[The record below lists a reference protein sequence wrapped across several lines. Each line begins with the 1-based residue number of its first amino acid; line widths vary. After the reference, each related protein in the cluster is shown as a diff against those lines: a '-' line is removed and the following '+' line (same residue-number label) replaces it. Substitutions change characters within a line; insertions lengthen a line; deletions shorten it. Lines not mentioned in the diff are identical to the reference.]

1 MFAIPGRF
9 GVVPVQGMGWAWVQ
23 AVGEGGVAPAGS
35 SGADGGGQGANHLD
49 PVTPPHLP
57 GGEAGSRGLPAG
69 NFSSGLTSASPPG
82 CVAQPTPTEGRSS
95 VSTKQR
101 ENLEAVLRLSAFPSA
116 AMSASSGGTTREPSA
131 RPTRCSAGRTSKP
144 GQAIA

>member
-1 MFAIPGRF
+1 
-9 GVVPVQGMGWAWVQ
+9 MGWVWVQ
-23 AVGEGGVAPAGS
+23 AVGEGGVAAAGA

-101 ENLEAVLRLSAFPSA
+101 ENLEAVLRQSAFPVGSDVSEQRRDDQRTKREA
-116 AMSASSGGTTREPSA
+116 DPLLSRENLQARSGDRMNGGPVN
-131 RPTRCSAGRTSKP
+131 
-144 GQAIA
+144 

>member
-1 MFAIPGRF
+1 
-9 GVVPVQGMGWAWVQ
+9 MGWVWVQ
-23 AVGEGGVAPAGS
+23 AVGEGGVAPAGA

-82 CVAQPTPTEGRSS
+82 CMAQPTPTEGRSS

-101 ENLEAVLRLSAFPSA
+101 ENLEAVLRQSAFPVGSDVSEQRRDDQRTKREA
-116 AMSASSGGTTREPSA
+116 DPLLSRENLQARSGDRMNGGPVN
-131 RPTRCSAGRTSKP
+131 
-144 GQAIA
+144 